1 MCPPDCA
8 AWGAIWPDAAPHG
21 LRRPTLWAYTFPHS
35 DIKAETQMMALTRV
49 GSRAALAAP
58 AIAFAATIVAGGCTP
73 DFSPNT
79 YNAAA
84 VQQANKVEQ
93 GVVVGV
99 RDVDVKVS
107 GNTGAAAGA
116 AAGGI
121 TGSQLPGSG
130 ATQALGAVG
139 GGLLGGLL
147 GSGVE
152 RATGDTKA
160 YEYIVRKP
168 NNELVSVTQ
177 TDKVPLALGQRVL
190 VIAGSQARIVPDYTT
205 QLPEPPKPEAPK
217 APILQ
222 EALPPKPDT
231 PPAVPSPA
239 APTPA
244 APTPAEPKVDLLPTP
259 LTPAPAPF

>member
-1 MCPPDCA
+1 
-8 AWGAIWPDAAPHG
+8 
-21 LRRPTLWAYTFPHS
+21 
-35 DIKAETQMMALTRV
+35 MALTRA
-49 GSRAALAAP
+49 GQAAL
-58 AIAFAATIVAGGCTP
+58 IAGTVALALSGCSP

-116 AAGGI
+116 ATGGI
-121 TGSQLPGSG
+121 VGSQLPGSS
-130 ATQALGAVG
+130 ATSAIGAVG

-160 YEYIVRKP
+160 YEYILRKP

-177 TDKVPLALGQRVL
+177 TDKTPLALGQRVL
-190 VIAGSQARIVPDYTT
+190 VISGSQARVVPDYTT
-205 QLPEPPKPEAPK
+205 ALPEPPKPEPVK
-217 APILQ
+217 PPIVQ
-222 EALPPKPDT
+222 ET
-231 PPAVPSPA
+231 
-239 APTPA
+239 
-244 APTPAEPKVDLLPTP
+244 LPTP
-259 LTPAPAPF
+259 PPSDAPEKPPTSLAPSLTVPL

>member
-1 MCPPDCA
+1 
-8 AWGAIWPDAAPHG
+8 
-21 LRRPTLWAYTFPHS
+21 
-35 DIKAETQMMALTRV
+35 MALTRAGQLALIAGTV
-49 GSRAALAAP
+49 ALAL
-58 AIAFAATIVAGGCTP
+58 GGCSP

-116 AAGGI
+116 ATGGI
-121 TGSQLPGSG
+121 VGSQLPGSSVTS
-130 ATQALGAVG
+130 AIGAVG

-152 RATGDTKA
+152 RASGDTKA

-177 TDKVPLALGQRVL
+177 TDKTPLALGQRVL

-205 QLPEPPKPEAPK
+205 ALPEPPKPEPVK
-217 APILQ
+217 PPIVQ
-222 EALPPKPDT
+222 ETLPN
-231 PPAVPSPA
+231 
-239 APTPA
+239 PTPTPYDA
-244 APTPAEPKVDLLPTP
+244 SPSEKPPTSLAPSLTVP
-259 LTPAPAPF
+259 L

>member
-1 MCPPDCA
+1 
-8 AWGAIWPDAAPHG
+8 
-21 LRRPTLWAYTFPHS
+21 
-35 DIKAETQMMALTRV
+35 MMARTRTAHTALTM
-49 GSRAALAAP
+49 ATTTACLALLAL
-58 AIAFAATIVAGGCTP
+58 GGCTP

-79 YNAAA
+79 YNATA

-99 RDVDVKVS
+99 REVDVKVS

-121 TGSQLPGSG
+121 AGSQLPGSN
-130 ATQALGAVG
+130 ATSALGAVG

-160 YEYIVRKP
+160 FEYIVRKP

-177 TDKVPLALGQRVL
+177 VDTTPLALGQRVL
-190 VIAGSQARIVPDYTT
+190 VIAGSQARIVADYTT
-205 QLPEPPKPEAPK
+205 QPPEPVKPEPPKAAITQETLPPRPVDASASPAPPDAQK
-217 APILQ
+217 PDA
-222 EALPPKPDT
+222 PKPD
-231 PPAVPSPA
+231 
-239 APTPA
+239 APKPDVV
-244 APTPAEPKVDLLPTP
+244 PAEDAAKPPTRLAPPSGVP
-259 LTPAPAPF
+259 L

>member
-1 MCPPDCA
+1 MMVPNRTA
-8 AWGAIWPDAAPHG
+8 R
-21 LRRPTLWAYTFPHS
+21 LTLFS
-35 DIKAETQMMALTRV
+35 V
-49 GSRAALAAP
+49 
-58 AIAFAATIVAGGCTP
+58 FVVAGCSP

-121 TGSQLPGSG
+121 VGSQLPGSN
-130 ATQALGAVG
+130 ATAALGTVG

-152 RATGDTKA
+152 RASGDTKA

-177 TDKVPLALGQRVL
+177 TDKTPLALGQRVL

-217 APILQ
+217 APIVQ
-222 EALPPKPDT
+222 ESLPPKPTAPDMAVPSEAPSAPT
-231 PPAVPSPA
+231 PPAA
-239 APTPA
+239 AP
-244 APTPAEPKVDLLPTP
+244 EPNLDKLPTP
-259 LTPAPAPF
+259 LAVPLTP

>member
-1 MCPPDCA
+1 
-8 AWGAIWPDAAPHG
+8 
-21 LRRPTLWAYTFPHS
+21 
-35 DIKAETQMMALTRV
+35 MMALTRA
-49 GSRAALAAP
+49 GRPAALAASI
-58 AIAFAATIVAGGCTP
+58 IACVTTLMAGGCSP

-121 TGSQLPGSG
+121 AGSQLPGSSTT
-130 ATQALGAVG
+130 AALGVVG

-147 GSGVE
+147 GSGIE

-168 NNELVSVTQ
+168 NNDLVSVTQ

-205 QLPEPPKPEAPK
+205 QLPEPPKPEPQK
-217 APILQ
+217 APIVQ
-222 EALPPKPDT
+222 ETLPPKPDLSPDAS
-231 PPAVPSPA
+231 PP
-239 APTPA
+239 PTPK
-244 APTPAEPKVDLLPTP
+244 AELPPTP
-259 LTPAPAPF
+259 LIAPPAPF